1 MSKFPLSL
9 LDTMKIRNS
18 LPLLLLAL
26 AGACTYIEPGNVGV
40 VIHRGGGGVDPEV
53 LQNGVHARNPFSTGI
68 IEYPVSMQ
76 TLVLSKNAKEGNDD
90 DESISVNTVEGQPIN
105 MDVSLSY
112 TLDPGKVPFLYQTF
126 RQTLATISY
135 GYVRQSVRASMQE
148 VIGQDSVSTLLGR
161 DKGKM
166 MAAIQ
171 KNVEARLVKYGF
183 MVQQFTVNEI
193 RPPQGIINA
202 INARN
207 EAQQHAYTAQN
218 ELQTTIYHAQRDSIE
233 AAGQAKANDQI
244 QRSITKEYIEYLKIQ
259 KWDGHLPTVAAG
271 NAGVMLNMNA
281 PQQ

>member
-1 MSKFPLSL
+1 
-9 LDTMKIRNS
+9 MKHRIS
-18 LPLLLLAL
+18 VAALVPLLL
-26 AGACTYIEPGNVGV
+26 GACTYIEPGNVGV

-53 LQNGVHARNPFSTGI
+53 LNNGVHGRNPFVTGI
-68 IEYPVSMQ
+68 VEYPVSMQ
-76 TLVLSKNAKEGNDD
+76 TLVLAKNTKEGNAD

-112 TLDPGKVPFLYQTF
+112 TLDPSKVPFLYKTF
-126 RQTLATISY
+126 RQSIDNISY
-135 GYVRQSVRASMQE
+135 GYVRQSIRASMQE

-171 KNVEARLVKYGF
+171 KNIEARLVKYGF

-218 ELQTTIYHAQRDSIE
+218 ELQTTIFHAQRDSIE
-233 AAGQAKANDQI
+233 AAGQAKANDLI

-259 KWDGHLPTVAAG
+259 KWDGHLPTVSTG
-271 NAGVMLNMNA
+271 SAGVLLNMGDA
-281 PQQ
+281 AK